1 MLNRISTTAYFT
13 YYYFFT
19 GTEKVI
25 AFSAA
30 IKPTVNN
37 EQ

>member
-1 MLNRISTTAYFT
+1 MLNRVTTTAYFT

-30 IKPTVNN
+30 IKPTVK
-37 EQ
+37 